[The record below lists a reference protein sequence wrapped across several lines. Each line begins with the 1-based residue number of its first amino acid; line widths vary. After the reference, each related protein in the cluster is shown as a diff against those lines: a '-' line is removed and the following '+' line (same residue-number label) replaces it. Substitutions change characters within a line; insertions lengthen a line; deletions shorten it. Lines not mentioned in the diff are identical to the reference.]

1 MDTVEIT
8 IERRAGHG
16 KGPARQ
22 LRRNG
27 KAPAVL
33 YGPKR
38 EAVAIAVSAVEFDR
52 KVIRLEGTHLIKLVQ
67 SSAQDDLKDTM
78 VLLRETQRH
87 PVSGQLLHVDF
98 YEVDLTERV
107 TVPVTLHFIGKA
119 AGVTAGGVQQ
129 VIHREIEI
137 ECLPT
142 EIPDFIEVDVTNLAL
157 HASVHVKEIQLPAGV
172 TAAGDPDQPVV
183 TIVQPNVETKAAAG
197 TEAAAEGAAAPAAAD
212 AAKAGAKKEG

>member
-22 LRRNG
+22 LRRSG

-38 EAVAIAVSAVEFDR
+38 EAVAIAVSASEFDR

-67 SSAQDDLKDTM
+67 SSAQDALKDTM

-87 PVSGQLLHVDF
+87 PVTGQLLHVDF

-107 TVPVTLHFIGKA
+107 TVPVTLHFVGKA
-119 AGVTAGGVQQ
+119 AGVTAGGVLQ

-142 EIPDFIEVDVTNLAL
+142 EIPDFIEVDVTALAI
-157 HASVHVKEIQLPAGV
+157 HSSVHVKEIQLPAGV
-172 TAAGDPDQPVV
+172 TAAVDAEQPVV
-183 TIVQPNVETKAAAG
+183 TVVPPNVETKTVAG
-197 TEAAAEGAAAPAAAD
+197 PEVAAEAAAAPAAAD
-212 AAKAGAKKEG
+212 APAKAGAKKE